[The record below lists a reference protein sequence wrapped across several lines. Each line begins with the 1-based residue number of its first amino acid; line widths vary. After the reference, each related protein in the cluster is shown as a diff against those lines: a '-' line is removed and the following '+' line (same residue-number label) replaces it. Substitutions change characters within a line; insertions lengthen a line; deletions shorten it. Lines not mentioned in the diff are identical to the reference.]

1 VPVKVSGRNG
11 MWNIDPNP
19 IDSHTKNNF
28 KVSLKNGVWLYNSFN
43 SDEGG
48 TIIDFLK
55 EKERLSD
62 EQIMDKLNYL
72 LGNNELLEVPKIVS
86 EKLHSQKDINK
97 LIEKIDTTEIEYFKH
112 RGISEEVIKKY
123 KLGISENGIADMY
136 SILGMK
142 SHPKMRD
149 HKNIIPCFD
158 EYNNL
163 KFIVARNSKDTLF
176 DGDKKTWNIKG
187 ISTYFYKS
195 ILHRG
200 F

>member
-1 VPVKVSGRNG
+1 
-11 MWNIDPNP
+11 
-19 IDSHTKNNF
+19 
-28 KVSLKNGVWLYNSFN
+28 
-43 SDEGG
+43 
-48 TIIDFLK
+48 
-55 EKERLSD
+55 
-62 EQIMDKLNYL
+62 MDKLNYL

-123 KLGISENGIADMY
+123 KLGISENGITDMY

-163 KFIVARNSKDTLF
+163 KFIVARNSKDTLLMEI
-176 DGDKKTWNIKG
+176 KKHG
-187 ISTYFYKS
+187 ILKAYQLTF
-195 ILHRG
+195 
-200 F
+200 